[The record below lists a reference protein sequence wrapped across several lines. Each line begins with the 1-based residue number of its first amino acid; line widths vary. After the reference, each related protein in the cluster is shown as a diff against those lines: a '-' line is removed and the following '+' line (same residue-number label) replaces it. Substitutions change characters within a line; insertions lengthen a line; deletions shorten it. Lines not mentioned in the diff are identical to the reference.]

1 MIINSIYALIATLGF
16 GIIFNIRK
24 KNLLFA
30 SIGGGLS
37 WFFYLL
43 ALSFYKST
51 LFSLFIGAS
60 VGAFYSEIMARTL
73 KTPVTTFIVCAI
85 IPLVPGSGMYYSMYE
100 SIKGNADKS
109 LSLAIDTLSYA
120 GAIAIGILLISS
132 ITKLISTLKTLKR

>member
-51 LFSLFIGAS
+51 LFSLFIGAA